1 MKSCPITRMMTK
13 DFLIASHIKTWI
25 HSNNEERVNTKNGI
39 LLSPLFDKLFDKGI
53 GLITFTTEKRI
64 LISNK
69 ISKEN
74 IARLNISNNQENRK
88 FRYKWTRRVSRISSK
103 IYISRVTTFETLW
116 NISDK
121 TDRRKSKGERKYT
134 CEICG
139 EKTKVFRM
147 FDIDGTNLV
156 EALVCLN
163 CRDGELPTKSKLFT
177 TT

>member
-1 MKSCPITRMMTK
+1 M
-13 DFLIASHIKTWI
+13 
-25 HSNNEERVNTKNGI
+25 
-39 LLSPLFDKLFDKGI
+39 
-53 GLITFTTEKRI
+53 
-64 LISNK
+64 
-69 ISKEN
+69 
-74 IARLNISNNQENRK
+74 
-88 FRYKWTRRVSRISSK
+88 
-103 IYISRVTTFETLW
+103 